1 MENTGNS
8 KIIAIVNQKGGVGK
22 TTTTMNLAT
31 ALCAM
36 KKKVLVVDL
45 DPQSNATSGLG
56 IEKDSFSLTSYEFI
70 LGQEPLD
77 KVVIDTAI
85 PNLSIIPATMDL
97 SGAEV
102 ELANVDK
109 KEFFLRS
116 AIKDASQKFDY
127 ILIDCPPSLGI
138 LTLNSLAASHEV
150 LIPLQCEYFALE
162 GLSHLIRTI
171 ETINFS
177 INPSLKI
184 RGIVLT
190 MYDSRNNLSKMI
202 NEDVRKYYGELVYKT
217 IIPRNVKVSE
227 APSHGYPVLV
237 YDPNCVG
244 SKAYIDLA
252 AEVILQERET
262 QGKGV

>member
-1 MENTGNS
+1 MENKENS

-56 IEKDSFSLTSYEFI
+56 IEKGAFSSTSYDFI
-70 LGQEPLD
+70 LGEKPLE
-77 KVVIDTAI
+77 KVVINTPI

-97 SGAEV
+97 SGAEI
-102 ELANVDK
+102 ELASLEQ
-109 KEFFLRS
+109 KEFFLKN
-116 AIKDASQKFDY
+116 AIKDSSKKFDY
-127 ILIDCPPSLGI
+127 ILIDCPPSLGV
-138 LTLNSLAASHEV
+138 LTLNSLAAAHEV

-162 GLSHLIRTI
+162 GLSHLVRTI

-177 INPSLKI
+177 INPDLKI

-190 MYDSRNNLSKMI
+190 MFDSRNNLSKMI
-202 NEDVRKYYGELVYKT
+202 NDDVRKYYGELVYNT
-217 IIPRNVKVSE
+217 VIPRNVKVSE

-237 YDPNCVG
+237 YDPSCVG

-252 AEVILQERET
+252 SEIILQERKN
-262 QGKGV
+262 QSKGA

>member
-1 MENTGNS
+1 MNT

-36 KKKVLVVDL
+36 KKTVLVVDL

-56 IEKDSFSLTSYEFI
+56 MNDDFQYTIYDVLVSNVTAN
-70 LGQEPLD
+70 QA
-77 KVVIDTAI
+77 VVKTPI
-85 PNLSIIPATMDL
+85 PNLSIIPTTMDL

-102 ELANVDK
+102 ELAGMDN
-109 KEFFLRS
+109 KEFFLKGRLGVLG
-116 AIKDASQKFDY
+116 DKFDY
-127 ILIDCPPSLGI
+127 VLIDCPPSLGI
-138 LTLNSLAASHEV
+138 LTLNALIYANEV

-162 GLSHLIRTI
+162 GLKHLVNTI
-171 ETINFS
+171 DS
-177 INPSLKI
+177 VKVSLNKNLSI
-184 RGIVLT
+184 RGILLT

-202 NEDVRKYYGELVYKT
+202 DEDVRRYYKSLVYKT

-227 APSHGYPVLV
+227 APSHGYPVIV
-237 YDPNCVG
+237 YDPSCVG

-252 AEVILQERET
+252 SEVILQDNNLL
-262 QGKGV
+262 

>member
-1 MENTGNS
+1 MNS
-8 KIIAIVNQKGGVGK
+8 KVIAIVNQKGGVGK

-36 KKKVLVVDL
+36 KKKVLIVDL

-56 IEKDSFSLTSYEFI
+56 VYKESFSLTSYQFI

-77 KVVIDTAI
+77 KVIVKTPI

-97 SGAEV
+97 SGAEI
-102 ELANVDK
+102 ELATIEK
-109 KEFFLRS
+109 KEFFLKN
-116 AIKDASQKFDY
+116 ALNDAYNKFDY
-127 ILIDCPPSLGI
+127 VLIDCPPSLGI
-138 LTLNSLAASHEV
+138 LTLNSLAAAHEV

-171 ETINFS
+171 ETINIS
-177 INPSLKI
+177 INQFLKI

-190 MYDSRNNLSKMI
+190 MFDSRNNLSKMI
-202 NEDVRKYYGELVYKT
+202 NEDVRKYYGDLVYKT
-217 IIPRNVKVSE
+217 VIPRNVKISE

-237 YDPNCVG
+237 YDPSCLG

-252 AEVILQERET
+252 SEIIVQERNS
-262 QGKGV
+262 

>member
-1 MENTGNS
+1 MKGQKDS
-8 KIIAIVNQKGGVGK
+8 KIISIVNQKGGVGK

-36 KKKVLVVDL
+36 KRKVLVVDL
-45 DPQSNATSGLG
+45 DPQSNSTSGLG
-56 IEKDSFSLTSYEFI
+56 IYNDSFKATSYNFI

-77 KVVIDTAI
+77 KVAISTPI

-102 ELANVDK
+102 ELASIEK
-109 KEFFLRS
+109 KEFYLKN
-116 AIKDASQKFDY
+116 ALQEATQKFDY
-127 ILIDCPPSLGI
+127 ILIDCPPSLGL
-138 LTLNSLAASHEV
+138 LTVNALAASHEV

-162 GLSHLIRTI
+162 GLSHLIKTI
-171 ETINFS
+171 ETINVS
-177 INPSLKI
+177 INTGLKI

-202 NEDVRKYYGELVYKT
+202 NDDVRKYYGKLVYNT
-217 IIPRNVKVSE
+217 VIPRNVRVSE

-252 AEVILQERET
+252 SEVILQER
-262 QGKGV
+262 QKV